1 MQKTEVSLPELKL
14 LGLSCRTSLNL
25 EMSPSSA
32 KIPGMLQ
39 KYFSNQSPEKIPHRL
54 KPGVTYC
61 VYTDYESDY
70 TGEYTYFVGEVV
82 SSIENIPAGFSQL
95 TIPAQRY
102 VKITAGP
109 GKMPEICIQA
119 WQEKVWAASSQMLV
133 GKRNYL
139 ADFEVYDERATDPQ
153 NTILDIY
160 VGINH

>member
-14 LGLSCRTSLNL
+14 LGLSCRTSLNH

-39 KYFSNQSPEKIPHRL
+39 KYFGSQSPEKIPHRL

-61 VYTDYESDY
+61 VYTNYESDY
-70 TGEYTYFVGEVV
+70 TGEYDYFVGEVV
-82 SSIENIPAGFSQL
+82 NSFEKTPEGFSQL
-95 TIPAQRY
+95 TIPSQHY

-119 WQEKVWAASSQMLV
+119 WQEEVWAASPEMLG